1 MEQTTRQTSTSNTE
15 PGSRTARRVVGVIF
29 SIIEIILAFR
39 FFFKLLGANPDNG
52 FVKVIYD
59 ITQGFV
65 GLFAGI
71 FSKATTSGS
80 ETTSI
85 FEPGTLIAI
94 LIVAIVGWII
104 MKLLTRSSN
113 NNTSSSVTT
122 EESHKGK

>member
-1 MEQTTRQTSTSNTE
+1 MEEMTRQTSTSNTE

-29 SIIEIILAFR
+29 GIIEIILAFR

-52 FVKVIYD
+52 FVKIIYD

-65 GLFAGI
+65 GIFAGI
-71 FSKATTSGS
+71 FSKATTTGA

-94 LIVAIVGWII
+94 LVVAIIGWII
-104 MKLLTRSSN
+104 MKLLTRSTRNST
-113 NNTSSSVTT
+113 TSSETT
-122 EESHKGK
+122 EESHQGK

>member
-1 MEQTTRQTSTSNTE
+1 MEQMTRQTNTSSTE

-29 SIIEIILAFR
+29 SVVEIILAFR
-39 FFFKLLGANPDNG
+39 FIFKLLGANPGNG
-52 FVKVIYD
+52 FVKLIYD

-71 FSKATTSGS
+71 FSKSTTTGA

-94 LIVAIVGWII
+94 LVVAIVGWII
-104 MKLLTRSSN
+104 MKVLTRSSN
-113 NNTSSSVTT
+113 NNTTSSETT
-122 EESHKGK
+122 EESHQGK